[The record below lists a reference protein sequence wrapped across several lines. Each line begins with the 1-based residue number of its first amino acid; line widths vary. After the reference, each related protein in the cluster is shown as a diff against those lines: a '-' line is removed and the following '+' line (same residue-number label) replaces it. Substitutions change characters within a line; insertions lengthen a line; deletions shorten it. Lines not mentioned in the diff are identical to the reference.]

1 MQFSPG
7 VKHTVVFGQLENPDR
22 SKQVNK
28 TNKYLLMTKYILS
41 IDGGGIRGI
50 IPAIILAEIEKRAR
64 KTISQIFDLMAGTS
78 TGGIVV
84 AGLCRKDEQGNPQ
97 YSANDLVEFYQEYGS
112 YIFKSSF
119 FRRSILSWFNC
130 AQYPHK
136 NIEFVLDKYFGDDI
150 LKNTLSDVLITSYD
164 IHNNCPFF
172 FKSWKE
178 GNIKLKDALRAATAA
193 PTYFIPKHLKIDQI
207 DRVLVDGGVF
217 ANNPAACA
225 YASSKRLFPNDEIIL
240 LSLGT
245 GRTDRSI
252 ANSKRFGKIGWIK
265 PLLNVMFASGLECVN
280 YQMNQVIGNRY
291 VRIQSQLKLASADM
305 DNITSKNI
313 KFLQQEAKAMIEDNQ
328 KVIEKFCIEI
338 LNI

>member
-1 MQFSPG
+1 
-7 VKHTVVFGQLENPDR
+7 
-22 SKQVNK
+22 
-28 TNKYLLMTKYILS
+28 MTKYILS
-41 IDGGGIRGI
+41 VDGGGIRGI
-50 IPAIILAEIEKRAR
+50 IPAIILAEIEKRA
-64 KTISQIFDLMAGTS
+64 KKPIAEIFDLMAGTS

-84 AGLCRKDEQGNPQ
+84 AGLCKKDKPQ
-97 YSANDLVEFYQEYGS
+97 YSANDLVKFYREYGP

-136 NIEFVLDKYFGDDI
+136 NIEFVLDKYFGEDI
-150 LKNTLSDVLITSYD
+150 LKNTLSKVLITSYD
-164 IHNNCPFF
+164 IHNNRPFF

-207 DRVLVDGGVF
+207 NRVLVDGGVF

-225 YASSKRLFPNDEIIL
+225 YASGKRLFPNDDIIIL
-240 LSLGT
+240 SIGT

-265 PLLNVMFASGLECVN
+265 PLLNVMFTSSLDAVN
-280 YQMNQVIGNRY
+280 YQLNQVIADKY
-291 VRIQSQLKLASADM
+291 IRIQSQLKIASPDM

-313 KFLQQEAKAMIEDNQ
+313 KSLQEEANAMIEDNQ

>member
-1 MQFSPG
+1 MA
-7 VKHTVVFGQLENPDR
+7 
-22 SKQVNK
+22 
-28 TNKYLLMTKYILS
+28 KYILLV
-41 IDGGGIRGI
+41 DGGGIRGI

-64 KTISQIFDLMAGTS
+64 KPIAEIFDLVAGTS
-78 TGGIVV
+78 TGGIVI
-84 AGLCRKDEQGNPQ
+84 AGLCKKDKQGNPQ
-97 YSANDLVEFYQEYGS
+97 YSANDLVELYQKYGS

-119 FRRSILSWFNC
+119 LRRSIFSWLNC
-130 AQYPHK
+130 TQYPHK

-193 PTYFIPKHLKIDQI
+193 PTYFIPKHLKINQI
-207 DRVLVDGGVF
+207 NRVLVDGGVF

-225 YASSKRLFPNDEIIL
+225 YASGKRLFPNDDIL
-240 LSLGT
+240 LLSIGT

-252 ANSKRFGKIGWIK
+252 EYANSKRFGKIGWIK
-265 PLLNVMFASGLECVN
+265 PLLNVMFASGLDCVN

>member
-1 MQFSPG
+1 MI
-7 VKHTVVFGQLENPDR
+7 
-22 SKQVNK
+22 
-28 TNKYLLMTKYILS
+28 KYILS
-41 IDGGGIRGI
+41 VDGGGIRGI
-50 IPAIILAEIEKRAR
+50 IPAIILAEIEKRTR
-64 KTISQIFDLMAGTS
+64 RTIAEIFHLMAGTS
-78 TGGIVV
+78 TGGIVI
-84 AGLCRKDEQGNPQ
+84 AGLCKKDKQGNPQ
-97 YSANDLVEFYQEYGS
+97 YSANDLVELYQKYGS

-136 NIEFVLDKYFGDDI
+136 NIEFVLDKYFGDDT
-150 LKNTLSDVLITSYD
+150 LQNTLNNVLLTSYD
-164 IHNNCPFF
+164 IQNNCPFF

-193 PTYFIPKHLKIDQI
+193 PTYFAPKYLKINHKEM
-207 DRVLVDGGVF
+207 VLVDGGVF

-225 YASSKRLFPNDEIIL
+225 YASGKRLFPNDDIL
-240 LSLGT
+240 LLSIGT

-252 ANSKRFGKIGWIK
+252 EYANSKRFGKIGWIK
-265 PLLNVMFASGLECVN
+265 PLLNVMFASGLDCVN

-313 KFLQQEAKAMIEDNQ
+313 KSLQQEAKAMIEDNQ
-328 KVIEKFCIEI
+328 KVIEKFCEI
-338 LNI
+338 VS

>member
-1 MQFSPG
+1 MI
-7 VKHTVVFGQLENPDR
+7 
-22 SKQVNK
+22 
-28 TNKYLLMTKYILS
+28 KYILS
-41 IDGGGIRGI
+41 VDGGGIRGI
-50 IPAIILAEIEKRAR
+50 IPAIILAEIEQRTR
-64 KTISQIFDLMAGTS
+64 KPIAEIFDLMAGTS

-84 AGLCRKDEQGNPQ
+84 AGLCKKDQQGNPQ
-97 YSANDLVEFYQEYGS
+97 YSANDLVELYQEYGA

-119 FRRSILSWFNC
+119 FRRSILSWINC

-136 NIEFVLDKYFGDDI
+136 NIEFVLDKYFGEDI
-150 LKNTLSDVLITSYD
+150 LKNTLSNLLITSYD
-164 IHNNCPFF
+164 INNNYPFF
-172 FKSWKE
+172 FKSWRE
-178 GNIKLKDALRAATAA
+178 DRDFVKLKDALRATTAA
-193 PTYFIPKHLKIDQI
+193 PTYFIPKHLKINQKEM
-207 DRVLVDGGVF
+207 VLVDGGVF

-225 YASSKRLFPNDEIIL
+225 YASGKRLFPNDDIL
-240 LSLGT
+240 LLSIGT

-252 ANSKRFGKIGWIK
+252 EYANSKRFGKIGWIK
-265 PLLNVMFASGLECVN
+265 PLLNVMFASGLDCVN

>member
-7 VKHTVVFGQLENPDR
+7 VKHTVVVGQETQPDK
-22 SKQVNK
+22 SEQVNR
-28 TNKYLLMTKYILS
+28 TNKYLIMTKYILS
-41 IDGGGIRGI
+41 VDGGGIRGI
-50 IPAIILAEIEKRAR
+50 IPAIILAEIEKRTR
-64 KTISQIFDLMAGTS
+64 RTIAEIFHLMAGTS

-84 AGLCRKDEQGNPQ
+84 AGLCKKDKPQ
-97 YSANDLVEFYQEYGS
+97 YSANDLVEFYREYGP

-119 FRRSILSWFNC
+119 LRRSIFSWLNC
-130 AQYPHK
+130 TQYPHK
-136 NIEFVLDKYFGDDI
+136 NIESVLDKYFGEDI
-150 LKNTLSDVLITSYD
+150 LKNTLSKVLITSYD
-164 IHNNCPFF
+164 IHNNRPFF

-207 DRVLVDGGVF
+207 DRVLVDGGIF

-225 YASSKRLFPNDEIIL
+225 YASGKKLFPNDDIL
-240 LSLGT
+240 LLSIGT

-252 ANSKRFGKIGWIK
+252 EYANSKRFGKIGWIK
-265 PLLNVMFASGLECVN
+265 PLLNVMFASGLDCVN

-338 LNI
+338 

>member
-1 MQFSPG
+1 
-7 VKHTVVFGQLENPDR
+7 
-22 SKQVNK
+22 
-28 TNKYLLMTKYILS
+28 MTKYILS
-41 IDGGGIRGI
+41 VDGGGIRGI

-64 KTISQIFDLMAGTS
+64 KPIFQIFDLMTGTS

-84 AGLCRKDEQGNPQ
+84 AGLCKKDKPQ
-97 YSANDLVEFYQEYGS
+97 YSANDLVEFYREYGP

-136 NIEFVLDKYFGDDI
+136 NIESVLDKYFGEDI
-150 LKNTLSDVLITSYD
+150 LKNTLSNVLITSYD
-164 IHNNCPFF
+164 IQNNCPFF

-225 YASSKRLFPNDEIIL
+225 YANSKKLFPNEEIIL
-240 LSLGT
+240 VSIGT
-245 GRTDRSI
+245 GRLSNRI
-252 ANSKRFGKIGWIK
+252 KYRKLGKIAWIK
-265 PLLNVMFASGLECVN
+265 PLLDVMFASSLDVVN
-280 YQMNQVIGNRY
+280 YQMSNVMDDKYI
-291 VRIQSQLKLASADM
+291 RIQSHLTMASAEM
-305 DNITSKNI
+305 DNVTPKNI
-313 KFLQQEAKAMIEDNQ
+313 KFLQKEANAMIEDNQ
-328 KVIEKFCIEI
+328 KVVDKFCDIVS
-338 LNI
+338 

>member
-1 MQFSPG
+1 MA
-7 VKHTVVFGQLENPDR
+7 
-22 SKQVNK
+22 
-28 TNKYLLMTKYILS
+28 KYILS
-41 IDGGGIRGI
+41 VDGGGIRGI
-50 IPAIILAEIEKRAR
+50 IPAIVLAEIEYRTK
-64 KTISQIFDLMAGTS
+64 KPISQMFDLMVGTS
-78 TGGIVV
+78 TGGIIV
-84 AGLCRKDEQGNPQ
+84 AGLCNKQ
-97 YSANDLVEFYQEYGS
+97 YSALDLVDLYQKDGPH
-112 YIFKSSF
+112 IFKSSF
-119 FRRSILSWFNC
+119 FRRSIFSWLNC

-150 LKNTLSDVLITSYD
+150 LKNTLSNVLITSYD

-225 YASSKRLFPNDEIIL
+225 YASAKRLFPNDEIIL
-240 LSLGT
+240 LSIGT

-252 ANSKRFGKIGWIK
+252 ANSRRLGKIGWIK
-265 PLLNVMFASGLECVN
+265 PLLHVMFASSLYSVN
-280 YQMNQVIGNRY
+280 YQLDQVIGDKY
-291 VRIQSQLKLASADM
+291 IRIQSQLKLASADM

-313 KFLQQEAKAMIEDNQ
+313 KSLQQEAKAMIEDNQ